1 IKARRTRNEGRVR
14 ALEKMRRERLQRRER
29 QGSIQMQAASAGQSG
44 RKVIEAK
51 GVSFAWEGRP
61 MVREFS
67 TTVFRGDRIGLIGPN
82 GSGKSTLLKLLLG
95 QLEPHSGSVTHG
107 TNLEIA
113 YFDQHRSVLRDDW
126 SAAENVADGR
136 EFVEINGLQKH
147 VIGYLQDFL
156 FTP

>member
-1 IKARRTRNEGRVR
+1 THDRRFLQTLATRIVEIDRGQVTSWPGDWRNYLRRADERAHAEALENQRFDKKLAEEEVWIRQGIKARRTRNEGRVR

-82 GSGKSTLLKLLLG
+82 GSGKSTLLKLL
-95 QLEPHSGSVTHG
+95 
-107 TNLEIA
+107 
-113 YFDQHRSVLRDDW
+113 
-126 SAAENVADGR
+126 
-136 EFVEINGLQKH
+136 
-147 VIGYLQDFL
+147 
-156 FTP
+156 